1 MVYEV
6 RYTATYLAWYEKL
19 KDVNVVARI
28 GVRLKRIQMG
38 NLGDVKAI
46 GSGVSEI
53 RIDYGSGYRIYYT
66 MRKREIVVLLVGGDK
81 KTQQN
86 DIRKAVE
93 LAKLI

>member
-1 MVYEV
+1 MAYEV
-6 RYTATYLAWYEKL
+6 RYTETYLAWYETL
-19 KDVNVVARI
+19 RDVNVIARI

-38 NLGDVKAI
+38 NLGDVKAV

-66 MRKREIVVLLVGGDK
+66 MRKREIIVLLVGGDK
-81 KTQQN
+81 RTQQG
-86 DIRKAVE
+86 DIRKAIE